1 MTRSAAVPA
10 GTRLVFGASGYIGSN
25 LVPALV
31 AAGHRVRASARN
43 VEVLEARGWDGVDLV
58 QADALDV
65 DSLRDALAGVDTA
78 YYLVHSM
85 AAGRDFAAIDRQ
97 AAGNFARAAA
107 DAGVRRIVYL
117 GGLIPPN
124 PRSQHL
130 LSRAETGEVLRSFPV
145 PVTEIRAGMII
156 GPGSAAYEVIRDL
169 VNHLPVMITPAWVS
183 SRSTPIALPDLLA
196 YLVAV
201 PDLDEAAGRVF
212 DTGGPDAVTYEQI
225 MRCYGGLVGRRP
237 RILAVPVLTPRLS
250 SHWLRFVTSVP
261 TNVARALVEGLEHD
275 FVADDAAIRALVPR
289 RLMGLEE
296 SVRAAV
302 EADNRH
308 EVVARWVEGAIACRN
323 FHPEYG
329 YYAMRA
335 GAEADGEATPE
346 AVFRTVCTIGGERG
360 YFFANLLWDIRRAD
374 RLAGRRAELPSQPAP
389 PDGAARRRRRG
400 FVAGDRARARATA
413 HAADGNE
420 GAGRGGAR
428 VRRPAR
434 AGRGRL
440 DGQRHRLLAPGRRPG
455 PRVLVHAG
463 AGTPVPVPGP
473 DAGHPAAGG
482 EGRVARRSAFDENRH
497 LAATRRAFATPSRRF
512 SR

>member
-31 AAGHRVRASARN
+31 AAGHRVRATARN
-43 VEVLEARGWDGVDLV
+43 VEVLEARGWDGVDLAK
-58 QADALDV
+58 ADALDV
-65 DSLRDALAGVDTA
+65 DSLRDALAGIDTA

-97 AAGNFARAAA
+97 AAANFARAAA

-156 GPGSAAYEVIRDL
+156 GPGSAAFEVIRDL

-201 PDLDEAAGRVF
+201 PDLEEAAGRVF

-237 RILAVPVLTPRLS
+237 RIIAVPVLTPKLS

-296 SVRAAV
+296 SVRVAV

-308 EVVARWVEGAIACRN
+308 EIVARWVEGAIACRN

-335 GAEADGEATPE
+335 GAEA
-346 AVFRTVCTIGGERG
+346 
-360 YFFANLLWDIRRAD
+360 
-374 RLAGRRAELPSQPAP
+374 AGRPHPKPCSGPSARSAASAAISSPTCSGTSAAP
-389 PDGAARRRRRG
+389 STGSS
-400 FVAGDRARARATA
+400 
-413 HAADGNE
+413 
-420 GAGRGGAR
+420 AGR
-428 VRRPAR
+428 VT
-434 AGRGRL
+434 
-440 DGQRHRLLAPGRRPG
+440 
-455 PRVLVHAG
+455 V
-463 AGTPVPVPGP
+463 
-473 DAGHPAAGG
+473 AAG
-482 EGRVARRSAFDENRH
+482 
-497 LAATRRAFATPSRRF
+497 ATRRSCASETSWIRGG
-512 SR
+512 